1 MKLVMPDVKL
11 MADINVAQA
20 KQSPFGQFL
29 LGQMESAHL
38 QQFTGLTGF
47 DPRSD
52 LMELLI
58 ASNGSSGMA
67 NSLALVSGVFNLA
80 AIAGAAQAGGAAT
93 ETYQG
98 VTIYSSGGKSEGV
111 AFLNASIMIAG
122 SLTNVKAAIDRQ
134 TAPVTLPASLTA
146 QANQLSVTQDAW
158 AIFTISPATLMPSG
172 SPKTPPMGGIALP
185 PNVLQQLQSGYAG
198 VKFGSNVA
206 LTVQAQ
212 SDTAE
217 NAAGLAGLV
226 QLAGNIAQMQAAKNP
241 DAAAFAKSLT
251 ATAQGTTVNITASLP
266 AAQFQQLLTPKAAV
280 KEHLQGE
287 RK

>member
-1 MKLVMPDVKL
+1 
-11 MADINVAQA
+11 
-20 KQSPFGQFL
+20 
-29 LGQMESAHL
+29 
-38 QQFTGLTGF
+38 
-47 DPRSD
+47 
-52 LMELLI
+52 MELLI

-80 AIAGAAQAGGAAT
+80 AIAAAAQAGGAT
-93 ETYQG
+93 PEIYRG
-98 VTIYSSGGKSEGV
+98 VTIFFHGGKSEGV

-122 SLTNVKAAIDRQ
+122 SAANVKAAIDRQ

-158 AIFTISPATLMPSG
+158 AIFTVSPATLLPSG
-172 SPKTPPMGGIALP
+172 SQKTPPVGGIALP
-185 PNVLQQLQSGYAG
+185 ANVLQQLQSGYAG

-226 QLAGNIAQMQAAKNP
+226 QLAGNLAQMQAAKNP
-241 DAAAFAKSLT
+241 DAAAFAKSLI
-251 ATAQGTTVNITASLP
+251 ATAQGTTVNVSASLP